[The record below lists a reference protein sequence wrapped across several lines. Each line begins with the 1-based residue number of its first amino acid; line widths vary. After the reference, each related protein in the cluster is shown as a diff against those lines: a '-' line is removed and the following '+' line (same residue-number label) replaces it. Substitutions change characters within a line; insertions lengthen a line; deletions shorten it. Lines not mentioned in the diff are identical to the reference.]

1 MGKIM
6 VVGTAE
12 RKFEADRCK
21 VSFEIETRAKSAAEA
36 SKLSSEECERLL
48 TELEKLGIEIRSVV
62 VSSDRIVRRG
72 GYGSEEIAY
81 ESEKILSVPF
91 PVNPAF
97 VNEVR
102 SLIEKGFSNVA
113 FSAVYSTSNEN
124 LLRKEL
130 LADAVANSRSK
141 AEILAESM
149 KQTIAGIESA
159 NLSGRDDVYDVSND
173 VEEYLVC
180 EQPLTM
186 SAPDRLA
193 DKLKPDTVE
202 LSAEVKIV
210 WLVK

>member
-12 RKFEADRCK
+12 REYEPDRCK

-48 TELEKLGIEIRSVV
+48 AELEKLGIEIRSVV
-62 VSSDRIVRRG
+62 ISSDRIVRRG

-102 SLIEKGFSNVA
+102 SLIEKGFSSVA
-113 FSAVYSTSNEN
+113 FSAGYSISNEN
-124 LLRKEL
+124 LRRKEL

-141 AEILAESM
+141 AEMLAESM
-149 KQTIAGIESA
+149 RQTIVGIESA
-159 NLSGRDDVYDVSND
+159 NLSGIDDAYDVYDKVG
-173 VEEYLVC
+173 EYLVC
-180 EQPLTM
+180 EEPLTM
-186 SAPDRLA
+186 TTRKRRA
-193 DKLKPDTVE
+193 DKLKPDAVE

-210 WLVK
+210 WLVE

>member
-36 SKLSSEECERLL
+36 SKLSSKECERLL

-91 PVNPAF
+91 PVNPGF

-113 FSAVYSTSNEN
+113 FSTVYSISNEN

-130 LADAVANSRSK
+130 LADAVATPGQRRRYWQSRRSK
-141 AEILAESM
+141 LSQVLSR
-149 KQTIAGIESA
+149 QTS
-159 NLSGRDDVYDVSND
+159 RDAMMYMMF
-173 VEEYLVC
+173 
-180 EQPLTM
+180 PT
-186 SAPDRLA
+186 
-193 DKLKPDTVE
+193 T
-202 LSAEVKIV
+202 
-210 WLVK
+210 

>member
-1 MGKIM
+1 M
-6 VVGTAE
+6 
-12 RKFEADRCK
+12 
-21 VSFEIETRAKSAAEA
+21 
-36 SKLSSEECERLL
+36 
-48 TELEKLGIEIRSVV
+48 

-102 SLIEKGFSNVA
+102 SLIEKGFSNVT
-113 FSAVYSTSNEN
+113 FSAVYSISNEN

-141 AEILAESM
+141 AEILAEPM

-159 NLSGRDDVYDVSND
+159 NLSGRDDVYDVSDD

-186 SAPDRLA
+186 SAPDRPA